1 MTGRW
6 LSIVGLGEDGLEG
19 LSPVARG
26 LVDRAE
32 VLVGG
37 TRHLAMVPENG
48 AVERMTWASPLRL
61 TIEEIL
67 RRRGRRVVVLATGDP
82 MWYGIGVT
90 LARAVPPAEMLIL
103 PAASAF
109 GLACARLGWPL
120 AEVECLTLHGR
131 PLALLN
137 GVVAPGARLLLLSND
152 GTTPAE
158 VARALTALGYGP
170 SRLVALEHMGG
181 AKERQVEATAESWAA
196 ERVADLNT
204 LAVECVAAGPEA
216 FVRPR
221 VPGLPDEA
229 FIHDGQL
236 TKREIRAA
244 TLAALAPLPGQRLWD
259 VGAGCG
265 SVAIEWLRCGRS
277 LRAVAVEREARRAAM
292 IAENAAALGVPQ
304 LEIVTGEAP
313 AALADLPAPDAVF
326 IGGGVTAPGLAER
339 CWEVLP
345 RGGRLVANAVT
356 VEGEA
361 RLIALRAAIGGTL
374 TRLAVSRA
382 EPVGPFTGW
391 RPLRPVTQLA
401 AAKP

>member
-1 MTGRW
+1 
-6 LSIVGLGEDGLEG
+6 
-19 LSPVARG
+19 
-26 LVDRAE
+26 
-32 VLVGG
+32 
-37 TRHLAMVPENG
+37 
-48 AVERMTWASPLRL
+48 
-61 TIEEIL
+61 
-67 RRRGRRVVVLATGDP
+67 
-82 MWYGIGVT
+82 
-90 LARAVPPAEMLIL
+90 
-103 PAASAF
+103 
-109 GLACARLGWPL
+109 
-120 AEVECLTLHGR
+120 
-131 PLALLN
+131 
-137 GVVAPGARLLLLSND
+137 VAPGARLLLLSND

-181 AKERQVEATAESWAA
+181 AKERQVEATAEGWAA

-277 LRAVAVEREARRAAM
+277 LRAIAVERAAGRAAM

-313 AALADLPAPDAVF
+313 DAL
-326 IGGGVTAPGLAER
+326 
-339 CWEVLP
+339 
-345 RGGRLVANAVT
+345 
-356 VEGEA
+356 
-361 RLIALRAAIGGTL
+361 
-374 TRLAVSRA
+374 
-382 EPVGPFTGW
+382 
-391 RPLRPVTQLA
+391 
-401 AAKP
+401 

>member
-1 MTGRW
+1 MTVRW
-6 LSIVGLGEDGLEG
+6 LSVVGLGEDGLEG

-26 LVDRAE
+26 LIDRAE

-181 AKERQVEATAESWAA
+181 AKERQVEATAEGWAA

-277 LRAVAVEREARRAAM
+277 LRAIAVERAAGRAAM

-313 AALADLPAPDAVF
+313 DALADLPAPDAVF

-339 CWEVLP
+339 CWEALP

-374 TRLAVSRA
+374 TRIAVSRA